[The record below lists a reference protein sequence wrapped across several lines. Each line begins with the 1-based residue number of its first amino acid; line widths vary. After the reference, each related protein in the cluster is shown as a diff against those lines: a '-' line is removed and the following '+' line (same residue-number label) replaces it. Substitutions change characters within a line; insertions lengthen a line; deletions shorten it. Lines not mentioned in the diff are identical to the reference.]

1 MKIGDQKTNRKDF
14 NWKKD
19 YDLKI
24 KWATCW
30 SGAKR
35 IATTTQILVKFLS
48 SKDEDHVD
56 RKKQKGFIQRKKPK
70 ETS

>member
-1 MKIGDQKTNRKDF
+1 MKIGDQETNRKDF

-24 KWATCW
+24 KWAICW

-35 IATTTQILVKFLS
+35 IATTTQILVKF
-48 SKDEDHVD
+48 
-56 RKKQKGFIQRKKPK
+56 
-70 ETS
+70 